1 MTHYTFST
9 HLRAT
14 AKLGLVTA
22 IATMAT
28 VAFAGTASAQQAELP
43 VNELAP
49 EITAEA
55 DLAVAAYDVFVGSDG
70 LVDYLVY
77 AAHRTATARWAAR
90 ELGYNEFAMIDAW
103 KNSSLDHQ
111 RAVLA
116 AMTQVG
122 VPYRTNTSIVDKGFD
137 CSGLTSYAWQQS
149 GVELQ
154 RFSGAQIKNST
165 KVDRASANA
174 GDLVHYPG
182 HVMMYLGVD
191 NAVVHSANTGR
202 TVEIDTIS
210 ERTAKRATFG
220 DPSI

>member
-1 MTHYTFST
+1 MTHLTLST
-9 HLRAT
+9 RCRST

-28 VAFAGTASAQQAELP
+28 VAFAGAASAQQAELP
-43 VNELAP
+43 VNDLAP

-77 AAHRTATARWAAR
+77 AAHRTATARLAAR
-90 ELGYNEFAMIDAW
+90 ELGYNEFAMIDSW
-103 KNSSLDHQ
+103 KNSTLGHQ

-116 AMTQVG
+116 AMTQIG

-137 CSGLTSYAWQQS
+137 CSGLTLYAWQES
-149 GVELQ
+149 GVKLQ
-154 RFSGAQIKNST
+154 RNSRSQIKNAT
-165 KVDRASANA
+165 KLDGASAMA
-174 GDLVHYPG
+174 GDLVYYPG

-191 NAVVHSANTGR
+191 NAVVHSASTGR
-202 TVEIDTIS
+202 TVEVDTIS